1 MRTTDQRLGEL
12 KSFIRWTLMGILIIG
27 ILLISNVWFS
37 CANQESA
44 IRGQMKNSQIA
55 LTSVYSVF
63 QTQGGIAEKDRKILQ
78 EALASNPG
86 NALAIIQGS
95 GAFSPDTQL
104 MGNLQAALDQFSKEQ
119 VNLTRLGT
127 AYQERLNRPIDG
139 FIARIEGFPHD
150 GLNNPAIIVDPTAE
164 KVHETGHT
172 DWSAFQ

>member
-1 MRTTDQRLGEL
+1 MRTTEQRLAQL
-12 KSFIRWTLMGILIIG
+12 KSIIRWALMGILLVALVIT
-27 ILLISNVWFS
+27 SNVWFS

-44 IRGQMKNSQIA
+44 IRGQMANSEVA
-55 LTSVYSVF
+55 LTNVYSVF
-63 QTQGGIAEKDRKILQ
+63 KTQGGIAEKDRKILQ

-86 NALAIIQGS
+86 NAFAIMQGS

-104 MGNLQAALDQFSKEQ
+104 LENLQAALNQFTKEQ

-139 FIARIEGFPHD
+139 LIARLEGFPHD
-150 GLNNPAIIVDPTAE
+150 GLDKPRIIVDPTAQ
-164 KVHETGHT
+164 KVHQSGVT